1 MRYIVNFFNAFIYNR
16 FLVCQP
22 HVLPSLSISHERNL
36 GHLLESK
43 WSAVESILSHG
54 NSSLK
59 IGIGLPALHNDR
71 TKYAKIMD
79 LLLAVCEDHDCH
91 FIEQAKAYDKSLLL
105 KYAGDKVDVKN
116 VHNFSEGVEP
126 WFRFMHQLDFV
137 VSTRIHGGMAGISNG
152 IPTIVIPTDM
162 RILELINA
170 MKVPSISFEDAMNK
184 TFVSLLELMRAAK
197 KDFIAFETNR
207 IDRLIQYKHMIES
220 VGLRM
225 DPLLVDVL
233 HNSSASHLG
242 EEPW

>member
-1 MRYIVNFFNAFIYNR
+1 
-16 FLVCQP
+16 
-22 HVLPSLSISHERNL
+22 
-36 GHLLESK
+36 
-43 WSAVESILSHG
+43 
-54 NSSLK
+54 
-59 IGIGLPALHNDR
+59 
-71 TKYAKIMD
+71 
-79 LLLAVCEDHDCH
+79 
-91 FIEQAKAYDKSLLL
+91 
-105 KYAGDKVDVKN
+105 
-116 VHNFSEGVEP
+116 
-126 WFRFMHQLDFV
+126 
-137 VSTRIHGGMAGISNG
+137 MAGISNG